1 MTTGGQQMTEAANNA
16 MDALKTNR
24 VLEENIFILTKDNL
38 PSDDH
43 ADPYGNIMVHA
54 PYIGWRCCH
63 IKDLKDHI
71 DIYLCDHWTFTP
83 PLPPPVSNH
92 D

>member
-1 MTTGGQQMTEAANNA
+1 MTEEADAA

-24 VLEENIFILTKDNL
+24 VLEENIFILKETPPDPEKDT
-38 PSDDH
+38 
-43 ADPYGNIMVHA
+43 DPYDNIMVHA
-54 PYIGWRCCH
+54 PYIGWRCIH
-63 IKDLKDHI
+63 IKDLQDHI
-71 DIYLCDHWTFTP
+71 DIYLIDHWTYTP